1 MSKYNGCLI
10 LPKTGNKF
18 KEYNFLFTRENTEKM
33 IFFFFFLVRKSIE
46 KEKTVNVFIKV
57 IC

>member
-33 IFFFFFLVRKSIE
+33 IIFFLVRKSIE